1 MTHLTCCQKA
11 YINGLND
18 GGMKVK
24 DIATKVDV
32 PLTTV
37 YRVIKLG
44 YTKEPTP
51 IVETRGRPSKFT
63 ARDRRAVVNI
73 AKKNRRMT
81 LAEIT
86 DVSPVKAHSNT
97 IRLILKEANMNNKV
111 ARMKPFLMPKH
122 IVDRMLFAKE
132 HLGWTI
138 DQWKQVIWTD
148 ESSFEAGKSG
158 QLRVWR
164 TADEEFNQEC
174 TVL

>member
-73 AKKNRRMT
+73 AKK
-81 LAEIT
+81 I
-86 DVSPVKAHSNT
+86 
-97 IRLILKEANMNNKV
+97 
-111 ARMKPFLMPKH
+111 
-122 IVDRMLFAKE
+122 
-132 HLGWTI
+132 
-138 DQWKQVIWTD
+138 
-148 ESSFEAGKSG
+148 
-158 QLRVWR
+158 
-164 TADEEFNQEC
+164 EE
-174 TVL
+174 

>member
-1 MTHLTCCQKA
+1 
-11 YINGLND
+11 
-18 GGMKVK
+18 
-24 DIATKVDV
+24 
-32 PLTTV
+32 
-37 YRVIKLG
+37 
-44 YTKEPTP
+44 
-51 IVETRGRPSKFT
+51 
-63 ARDRRAVVNI
+63 
-73 AKKNRRMT
+73 MT

-86 DVSPVKAHSNT
+86 DVSPVKAHPDT
-97 IRLILKEANMNNKV
+97 IRLILKEANMNNRV

-148 ESSFEAGKSG
+148 ESSFESGKSG

-174 TVL
+174 TGSTHKSGRTSVMVWGAIAYDHK